1 MAIDNRRSPARR
13 VAPSS
18 RAIATATAIKP
29 SGPVASSKR
38 PLRLGGEAV
47 AAYQGRYLRLLS
59 QQSPRHPARREH
71 RRQLDALEE
80 DVAGRSRGD
89 RDADVQRGRRFRSGR
104 IAENRDVETD
114 RALHLGNAEDGAS
127 ALIREPR

>member
-1 MAIDNRRSPARR
+1 GPQADAMVRSCPTREPPRPIDNRRSPAGR

-59 QQSPRHPARREH
+59 QQSPRHPARREN
-71 RRQLDALEE
+71 RRQFDALE
-80 DVAGRSRGD
+80 DGGRARCRG
-89 RDADVQRGRRFRSGR
+89 
-104 IAENRDVETD
+104 
-114 RALHLGNAEDGAS
+114 
-127 ALIREPR
+127 